1 MERLL
6 EDLSFEAPD
15 LPGQRVTVDQALVQA
30 RLGELLDDQDLSQF
44 IL

>member
-6 EDLSFEAPD
+6 EALSFDAPD
-15 LPGQRVTVDQALVQA
+15 LEKQTVIVDEALVRE
-30 RLGELLDDQDLSQF
+30 RLGDLLDDQDLSQF

>member
-6 EDLSFEAPD
+6 EDLSFDAPD
-15 LPGQRVTVDQALVQA
+15 MPDQRVTVDEALVRK
-30 RLGELLDDQDLSQF
+30 RLGDLLDDQDLSQF